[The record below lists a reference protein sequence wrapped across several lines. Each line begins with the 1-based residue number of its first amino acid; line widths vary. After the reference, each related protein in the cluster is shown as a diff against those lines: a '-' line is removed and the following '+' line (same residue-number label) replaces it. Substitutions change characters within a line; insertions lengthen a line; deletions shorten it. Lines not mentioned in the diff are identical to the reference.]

1 MKILFIHQNYPGQF
15 KALAPALA
23 ALGHDLYAL
32 KISQKKVADI
42 FNNGI
47 KIISYVPKRSSS
59 LKIHPW
65 LLDFETKIIRG
76 EACFDASLSL
86 KQDGFNPDLIIAHPG
101 WGESLFLKN
110 VWPNSKLVI
119 YCEFFYQAKGFD
131 VAFDPE
137 FSSNDSY
144 TGCKLDM
151 KNLYNLLQ
159 FSTADFGLSPTHWQ
173 ASSFPADFKQ
183 RIKVIHEGIDTSRVF
198 PSEKSFLV
206 INGKD
211 KLTVNDEIITFVNR
225 NLEPYRGFHIFM
237 RALPKLLETR
247 PNARILIVGGNSIS
261 YGAKP
266 EDNDSWKDKFVRE
279 IRPLVS
285 SDDWKRVYFLGKIPY
300 KYFINMLQISTVHVY
315 LTYPFVLSWSLLEAM
330 SCGCSVIASDTQ
342 PLHEVI
348 QDGEN
353 GLLVDFFD
361 SENLSNQIINLL
373 DDEKL
378 RKKISTNARKF
389 VIKNYDLK
397 TVCLPQQIQW
407 IESIIT

>member
-1 MKILFIHQNYPGQF
+1 MKILFIHQNFPGQF
-15 KALAPALA
+15 KALAPSLA
-23 ALGHDLYAL
+23 ALGHDVYAL
-32 KISQKKVADI
+32 KISQKKSADI

-47 KIISYVPKRSSS
+47 KIISYVPQRSSS

-119 YCEFFYQAKGFD
+119 YCEFFYQEKGFD
-131 VAFDPE
+131 VGFDPE
-137 FSSNDSY
+137 FSSTDSY

-159 FSTADFGLSPTHWQ
+159 FSTADFGLSPTQWQ
-173 ASSFPADFKQ
+173 ASSFPVDFKQ
-183 RIKVIHEGIDTSRVF
+183 RIKVIHEGIDTSLAF

-247 PNARILIVGGNSIS
+247 PNAKILIVGGNSIS

-266 EDNDSWKDKFVRE
+266 KDYDSWKDKFVSE
-279 IRPLVS
+279 IKPLVS

-361 SENLSNQIINLL
+361 SENLCNQILKLL
-373 DDEKL
+373 DDDKL

-389 VIKNYDLK
+389 AVKNYDLK
-397 TVCLPQQIQW
+397 TICLPNQIQW
-407 IESIIT
+407 IESILS